1 MNKSESSPEQTSA
14 YLAQLLW
21 ALQSLTEF
29 DEKIWRQTLFTLKL
43 EPASFPY
50 PQLGQPLA
58 PDLEA
63 WIKIIPQLARRYQE
77 LLRRSVT
84 LWEQQQELGLDPLAT
99 ALLGNF
105 SGKFAQASPHHA
117 PGSEPNTILKPLIDL
132 LFYSGAQG
140 QQRLA
145 GVLESLVSLK
155 EP

>member
-1 MNKSESSPEQTSA
+1 MNGCEPSPEQARA

-50 PQLGQPLA
+50 PQFGQSLA
-58 PDLEA
+58 SDLDA

-105 SGKFAQASPHHA
+105 SGKFANASPNHS
-117 PGSEPNTILKPLIDL
+117 PGSEPNTILKPLVDL
-132 LFYSGAQG
+132 LFYSSAQG